1 MNKVIVRFKSNDSS
15 KEYEEFVI
23 NVSYPYEEAL
33 KILQIMNR
41 KLSLKY
47 KDIYRSVTYKM
58 NKYDSFLYVNYLR

>member
-15 KEYEEFVI
+15 KKYEEFVI

-47 KDIYRSVTYKM
+47 KDVYRSVTYKI